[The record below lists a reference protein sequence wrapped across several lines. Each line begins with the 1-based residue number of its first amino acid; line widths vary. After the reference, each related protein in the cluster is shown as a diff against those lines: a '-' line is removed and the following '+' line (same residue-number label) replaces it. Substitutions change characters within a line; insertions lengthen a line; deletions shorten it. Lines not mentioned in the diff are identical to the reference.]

1 MNTIMKD
8 YIDNLKDFNK
18 EEFLKILN
26 DIDKKQLYNSPIHG
40 LYHSEKVLLFSYLI
54 GKYYNFNEQDMRIIC
69 DAAKYHDI
77 GRVGDDENKFHGYN
91 SSEKIDL
98 VIKYDDEYEQALLKA
113 IMNEHS
119 IPDNEADRSFDDY
132 FWNFK
137 YEDPNY
143 SEEKIREYK
152 KRYDYLYKVLKDA
165 DALDRFR
172 LIGTCAALDED
183 YLRLDYSKE
192 LISMAEEI
200 NDKYIE
206 YFENNPDLADLNTG
220 EGVCYHG
227 FGVDFFK
234 LETILEHGI
243 LSFREMKKKEIT
255 GAQNFPG
262 GNCRNYVSCVVEDL
276 VKEDEPLNSSA
287 YKNFTMNSINI
298 KTVNIKWFEASNE
311 DNLPMAL
318 CKGRPYKKADYSDE
332 RYVRNSI
339 EPEKFDKL
347 FLSNDLA
354 NKKLVDCEY
363 ITPALNKDILKKRV
377 GHYLSHTGNDID
389 NEKELAEILKEY
401 YAILADHRNEEDNC
415 NNKKQYLKDVKKKVL
430 EVSNRLQPHIG
441 KMVAKYYGE
450 LLNKDYMDITVL
462 EALIYEL
469 QRLEYNTD
477 FKEENNNLVCN
488 FKGKVR

>member
-77 GRVGDDENKFHGYN
+77 GRVGDDENKFHGN
-91 SSEKIDL
+91 KSSENIDS
-98 VIKYDDEYEQALLKA
+98 VIKYDDEYELALLKA

-119 IPDNEADRSFDDY
+119 RPDNEADRSFDDY
-132 FWNFK
+132 FWSFED
-137 YEDPNY
+137 EDPYY
-143 SEEKIREYK
+143 SEGKIREYK
-152 KRYDYLYKVLKDA
+152 KRYNFLYKVLKDA

-389 NEKELAEILKEY
+389 NEKELAKILKEY

-469 QRLEYNTD
+469 QRLEYNTE

>member
-1 MNTIMKD
+1 MKE
-8 YIDNLKDFNK
+8 YIDNLENFNK

-77 GRVGDDENKFHGYN
+77 GRVGDDENKFHGN
-91 SSEKIDL
+91 KSSENIDS
-98 VIKYDDEYEQALLKA
+98 VIKYDDEYELALLKA

-119 IPDNEADRSFDDY
+119 RPDNEADRSFDDY
-132 FWNFK
+132 FWSFED
-137 YEDPNY
+137 EDPNY

-152 KRYDYLYKVLKDA
+152 KRYDFLYKALKDA

-234 LETILEHGI
+234 LETILKHGI

-276 VKEDEPLNSSA
+276 VKEDEPLDNSA
-287 YKNFTMNSINI
+287 YKKFTMNSINI

-318 CKGRPYKKADYSDE
+318 CKGRPYKKASYSDE

-363 ITPALNKDILKKRV
+363 ITPALNKDILDKRL
-377 GHYLSHTGNDID
+377 GHYLSHTGNGID
-389 NEKELAEILKEY
+389 KELDETLKEY

-415 NNKKQYLKDVKKKVL
+415 NNEKQYKKYVQKKVL

>member
-1 MNTIMKD
+1 MKE
-8 YIDNLKDFNK
+8 YIDNLENFNK

-77 GRVGDDENKFHGYN
+77 GRVGDDENKFHGN
-91 SSEKIDL
+91 KSSENIDS
-98 VIKYDDEYEQALLKA
+98 VIKYDDEYELALLKA

-119 IPDNEADRSFDDY
+119 RPDNEADRSFDDY
-132 FWNFK
+132 FWSFED
-137 YEDPNY
+137 EDPNY

-152 KRYDYLYKVLKDA
+152 KRYDFLYKALKDA

-276 VKEDEPLNSSA
+276 VKEDEPSQSSA

-318 CKGRPYKKADYSDE
+318 CKGRPYKKASYSDE

-363 ITPALNKDILKKRV
+363 ITPALNKDILDKRL
-377 GHYLSHTGNDID
+377 GHYLSHTGNGID
-389 NEKELAEILKEY
+389 KELDETLKEY

-415 NNKKQYLKDVKKKVL
+415 NNEKQYKKYVQKKVL

>member
-1 MNTIMKD
+1 MKE
-8 YIDNLKDFNK
+8 YIDNLENFNK

-77 GRVGDDENKFHGYN
+77 GRVGDDENKFHGN
-91 SSEKIDL
+91 KSSENIDS
-98 VIKYDDEYEQALLKA
+98 VIKYDDEYELALLKA

-119 IPDNEADRSFDDY
+119 RPDNEADRSFDDY
-132 FWNFK
+132 FWSFED
-137 YEDPNY
+137 EDPNY

-152 KRYDYLYKVLKDA
+152 KRYDFLYKALKDA

-276 VKEDEPLNSSA
+276 VKEDEPSQSSA

-298 KTVNIKWFEASNE
+298 KTVNIKWFEASSK

-318 CKGRPYKKADYSDE
+318 CKGRPYKKASYSDE

-389 NEKELAEILKEY
+389 NEKELAKILKEY

-415 NNKKQYLKDVKKKVL
+415 NNEKQYKKYVQKKVL

-469 QRLEYNTD
+469 QRLEYNTE

>member
-1 MNTIMKD
+1 MKE
-8 YIDNLKDFNK
+8 YIDNLENFNK

-77 GRVGDDENKFHGYN
+77 GRVGDDENKFHGN
-91 SSEKIDL
+91 KSSENIDS

-113 IMNEHS
+113 IMSEHS
-119 IPDNEADRSFDDY
+119 RPDNEADKSFDDF
-132 FWNFK
+132 FWSF
-137 YEDPNY
+137 EEDDPNY
-143 SEEKIREYK
+143 SEEKIAHYK

-206 YFENNPDLADLNTG
+206 YFENNPDLADLNMG

-287 YKNFTMNSINI
+287 YKSFTMNSINI
-298 KTVNIKWFEASNE
+298 KTVNIKWFEASSK

-377 GHYLSHTGNDID
+377 GHYLSHTGNGID
-389 NEKELAEILKEY
+389 KELDETLKEY

-415 NNKKQYLKDVKKKVL
+415 NNEKQYKKYVQKKVL

-450 LLNKDYMDITVL
+450 LLNKDYMEITVL

-469 QRLEYNTD
+469 QRLEYNTK

-488 FKGKVR
+488 IKCKVR

>member
-1 MNTIMKD
+1 MKE
-8 YIDNLKDFNK
+8 YIDNLENFNK

-77 GRVGDDENKFHGYN
+77 GRVGDDENKFHGN
-91 SSEKIDL
+91 KSSEKIDL
-98 VIKYDDEYEQALLKA
+98 VINYGDEYEQALLKA
-113 IMNEHS
+113 IMSEHS
-119 IPDNEADRSFDDY
+119 RPDNEADRSFDDY
-132 FWNFK
+132 FWSFED
-137 YEDPNY
+137 EDPYY

-152 KRYDYLYKVLKDA
+152 KRYNFLYKVLKDA

-172 LIGTCAALDED
+172 LIGTCAALDEKK
-183 YLRLDYSKE
+183 LRLDYSKD

-276 VKEDEPLNSSA
+276 VKENEPSNSSA

-363 ITPALNKDILKKRV
+363 ITPALNKDILDKRL
-377 GHYLSHTGNDID
+377 GHYLSHTGNGID
-389 NEKELAEILKEY
+389 KELDETLKEY

-415 NNKKQYLKDVKKKVL
+415 NNEKQYKKYVQKKVL

>member
-1 MNTIMKD
+1 MNTIMKE
-8 YIDNLKDFNK
+8 YIDNLENFNK

-26 DIDKKQLYNSPIHG
+26 DIDKEQLYDSPIHG

-54 GKYYNFNEQDMRIIC
+54 GKHYNLNEQDMRIIC

-77 GRVGDDENKFHGYN
+77 GRVGDDENKFHGNN

-98 VIKYDDEYEQALLKA
+98 VIKYGDEYEQALLKA
-113 IMNEHS
+113 IMSEHS
-119 IPDNEADRSFDDY
+119 RPDNEADRSFDDF
-132 FWNFK
+132 FWSF
-137 YEDPNY
+137 EDDDPNY
-143 SEEKIREYK
+143 SEEKIAHYK
-152 KRYDYLYKVLKDA
+152 KRYDFLYKVLKDA

-172 LIGTCAALDED
+172 LIGTCAALDEKK
-183 YLRLDYSKE
+183 LRLDYSKD

-206 YFENNPDLADLNTG
+206 YFENNPDLADLKTG
-220 EGVCYHG
+220 ESVCYHG
-227 FGVDFFK
+227 FGVDLFK
-234 LETILEHGI
+234 LETILKHGI

-276 VKEDEPLNSSA
+276 VKEDEPSDNSA

-298 KTVNIKWFEASNE
+298 KTVNIKWFEASSK

-354 NKKLVDCEY
+354 NKKLMDCVY
-363 ITPALNKDILKKRV
+363 ITPALNKDILDQRV
-377 GHYLSHTGNDID
+377 GHYMFYTDSDID
-389 NEKELAEILKEY
+389 DELAKILKEY
-401 YAILADHRNEEDNC
+401 HEILADHKSHEDTFSLTEE
-415 NNKKQYLKDVKKKVL
+415 YLSIVREKVL
-430 EVSNRLQPHIG
+430 EVNTRLQPHIA
-441 KMVAKYYGE
+441 KMVAKYYQR

-469 QRLEYNTD
+469 QRLEYNTE

>member
-1 MNTIMKD
+1 MKE
-8 YIDNLKDFNK
+8 YIDNLENFNK

-26 DIDKKQLYNSPIHG
+26 DIDKEQLYDSPIHG

-54 GKYYNFNEQDMRIIC
+54 GKHYNLNEQDMRIIC

-77 GRVGDDENKFHGYN
+77 GRAGEDENKFHGNN

-98 VIKYDDEYEQALLKA
+98 VIKYGDEYEQALLKA
-113 IMNEHS
+113 IMSEHS
-119 IPDNEADRSFDDY
+119 RPDNEADRSFDDY
-132 FWNFK
+132 FWSFED
-137 YEDPNY
+137 EDPNY

-172 LIGTCAALDED
+172 LIGTCAALDKD
-183 YLRLDYSKE
+183 YLRLDYSKK

-206 YFENNPDLADLNTG
+206 YFENNPDLSELNTG
-220 EGVCYHG
+220 DGVCYHG

-234 LETILEHGI
+234 LETILKHGI

-287 YKNFTMNSINI
+287 YKSFTMNSINI

-363 ITPALNKDILKKRV
+363 ITPALNKDILDKRL
-377 GHYLSHTGNDID
+377 GHYLSHTGNGID
-389 NEKELAEILKEY
+389 KELDETLKEY

-415 NNKKQYLKDVKKKVL
+415 NNEKQYKKYVQKKVL

-450 LLNKDYMDITVL
+450 LLNKDYMEITVL

-469 QRLEYNTD
+469 QRLEYNTE

-488 FKGKVR
+488 IKCKVR

>member
-1 MNTIMKD
+1 MKE
-8 YIDNLKDFNK
+8 YIDNLENFNK

-26 DIDKKQLYNSPIHG
+26 DIDKKQLYDSPIHG

-77 GRVGDDENKFHGYN
+77 GRVGDDENKFHGNN

-98 VIKYDDEYEQALLKA
+98 VINYGDEYEQALLKA

-119 IPDNEADRSFDDY
+119 RPDNEADRSFDDY
-132 FWNFK
+132 FWSFED
-137 YEDPNY
+137 EDPYY

-152 KRYDYLYKVLKDA
+152 KRYNYLYKVLKDA

-206 YFENNPDLADLNTG
+206 YFENNPDLSELNTG
-220 EGVCYHG
+220 DGVCYHG

-234 LETILEHGI
+234 LETILKHGI

-276 VKEDEPLNSSA
+276 VKEDEPSQSSA

-298 KTVNIKWFEASNE
+298 KTVNIKWFEASSK

-339 EPEKFDKL
+339 KPEKFDKL

-363 ITPALNKDILKKRV
+363 ITPALNKDILDKRL
-377 GHYLSHTGNDID
+377 GHYLSHTGNGID
-389 NEKELAEILKEY
+389 KELDETLKEY

-415 NNKKQYLKDVKKKVL
+415 NNEKQYKKYVQKKVL

-450 LLNKDYMDITVL
+450 LLNKDYMEITVL

-469 QRLEYNTD
+469 QRLEYNTE

-488 FKGKVR
+488 IKCKVR

>member
-1 MNTIMKD
+1 MNTIMKE
-8 YIDNLKDFNK
+8 YIDNLKNFNK
-18 EEFLKILN
+18 EKFLKILN
-26 DIDKKQLYNSPIHG
+26 DIDKEQLYDSPIHG

-54 GKYYNFNEQDMRIIC
+54 GKHYNLNEQDMRIIC

-77 GRVGDDENKFHGYN
+77 GRTGEAENKWHGNN

-119 IPDNEADRSFDDY
+119 RPDNEADKSFDDY
-132 FWNFK
+132 FWSF
-137 YEDPNY
+137 EDEDHYY
-143 SEEKIREYK
+143 SEEKIAEYK
-152 KRYDYLYKVLKDA
+152 KRYDFLYKVLKDA

-172 LIGTCAALDED
+172 LIGTCASLDEK
-183 YLRLDYSKE
+183 YLRLDYSRD
-192 LISMAEEI
+192 LISMAEDI

-220 EGVCYHG
+220 DSVCYHG

-234 LETILEHGI
+234 LETILKHGI
-243 LSFREMKKKEIT
+243 LSFREMKKEGIT

-262 GNCRNYVSCVVEDL
+262 GNCRNYVSCVVEEL

-298 KTVNIKWFEASNE
+298 KTVNIKWFEASSK

-318 CKGRPYKKADYSDE
+318 CKGRPYKKVDYSDE

-354 NKKLVDCEY
+354 NKKLMDCYY
-363 ITPALNKDILKKRV
+363 ITPALNKDILDKRV
-377 GHYLSHTGNDID
+377 GHYMSYTGSNIDI
-389 NEKELAEILKEY
+389 ELVKILKEY
-401 YAILADHRNEEDNC
+401 HDILADHKNHEDTFNITE
-415 NNKKQYLKDVKKKVL
+415 QYLNNVKEKVL
-430 EVSNRLQPHIG
+430 EVNNRLQPHIA
-441 KMVAKYYGE
+441 KMVAKYYEE
-450 LLNKDYMDITVL
+450 LLYKDYKDITVL

-469 QRLEYNTD
+469 QRLEYNTE

-488 FKGKVR
+488 FKSKVR

>member
-1 MNTIMKD
+1 MKE
-8 YIDNLKDFNK
+8 YIDNLENFNK

-77 GRVGDDENKFHGYN
+77 GRVGDDENKFHGN
-91 SSEKIDL
+91 KSSENIDS
-98 VIKYDDEYEQALLKA
+98 VIKYDDEYELALLKA

-119 IPDNEADRSFDDY
+119 RPDNEADRSFDDY
-132 FWNFK
+132 FWSFED
-137 YEDPNY
+137 EDPNY

-152 KRYDYLYKVLKDA
+152 KRYDFLYKALKDA

-206 YFENNPDLADLNTG
+206 YFENNPDLADLNMG

-276 VKEDEPLNSSA
+276 VKEDEPSQSSA

-298 KTVNIKWFEASNE
+298 KTVNIKWFEASSK

-389 NEKELAEILKEY
+389 NEKELAKILKEY

-441 KMVAKYYGE
+441 KMVAKYYQR

-469 QRLEYNTD
+469 QRLEYNTE

>member
-1 MNTIMKD
+1 MKE
-8 YIDNLKDFNK
+8 YIDNLENFNK

-77 GRVGDDENKFHGYN
+77 GRVGDDENKFHGN
-91 SSEKIDL
+91 KSSENIDS
-98 VIKYDDEYEQALLKA
+98 VIKYDDEYELALLKA

-119 IPDNEADRSFDDY
+119 RPDNEADRSFDDY
-132 FWNFK
+132 FWSFED
-137 YEDPNY
+137 EDPNY
-143 SEEKIREYK
+143 SEEKIKEYK
-152 KRYDYLYKVLKDA
+152 KRYNYLYKVLKDA

-276 VKEDEPLNSSA
+276 VKENEPSNSSA

-318 CKGRPYKKADYSDE
+318 CKGRPYTKASYSDE

-377 GHYLSHTGNDID
+377 GHYLSHTGNGID
-389 NEKELAEILKEY
+389 KELDETLKEY

-415 NNKKQYLKDVKKKVL
+415 NNEKQYKKYVQKKVL

-450 LLNKDYMDITVL
+450 LLNKDYMEITVL

-469 QRLEYNTD
+469 QRLEYNTK

-488 FKGKVR
+488 IKCKVR

>member
-1 MNTIMKD
+1 MKE
-8 YIDNLKDFNK
+8 YIDNLENFNK

-77 GRVGDDENKFHGYN
+77 GRVGDDENKFHGN
-91 SSEKIDL
+91 KSSENIDS

-113 IMNEHS
+113 IMSEHS
-119 IPDNEADRSFDDY
+119 RPDNEADRSFDDY
-132 FWNFK
+132 FWSFED
-137 YEDPNY
+137 EDPNY

-152 KRYDYLYKVLKDA
+152 KRYDFLYKALKDA

-206 YFENNPDLADLNTG
+206 YFENNPDLADLNMG

-276 VKEDEPLNSSA
+276 VKEDEPSQSSA

-298 KTVNIKWFEASNE
+298 KTVNIKWFEASSK

-377 GHYLSHTGNDID
+377 GHYLSHTGNGID
-389 NEKELAEILKEY
+389 KELDETLKEY

-415 NNKKQYLKDVKKKVL
+415 NNEKQYKKYVQKKVL

-450 LLNKDYMDITVL
+450 LLNKDYMEITVL

-469 QRLEYNTD
+469 QRLEYNTK

-488 FKGKVR
+488 IKCKVR

>member
-1 MNTIMKD
+1 MNTIMKE
-8 YIDNLKDFNK
+8 YIDNLENFNK

-119 IPDNEADRSFDDY
+119 RPDNEADRSFDDY

-354 NKKLVDCEY
+354 NKKLVDCDY
-363 ITPALNKDILKKRV
+363 ITPTLNKNILDQRI
-377 GHYLSHTGNDID
+377 GHYMFYTDSDID
-389 NEKELAEILKEY
+389 IELTKILKEY
-401 YAILADHRNEEDNC
+401 HDILADHRNEEDNF
-415 NNKKQYLKDVKKKVL
+415 NNTKEYLNNVEKKVL
-430 EVSNRLQPHIG
+430 EINTRLQPHIG

>member
-1 MNTIMKD
+1 MNTIMKE
-8 YIDNLKDFNK
+8 YIDNLENFNK

-77 GRVGDDENKFHGYN
+77 GRVGDDENKFHGN
-91 SSEKIDL
+91 KSSENIDS
-98 VIKYDDEYEQALLKA
+98 VIKYDDEYELALLKA

-119 IPDNEADRSFDDY
+119 RPDNEADRSFDDY
-132 FWNFK
+132 FWSFED
-137 YEDPNY
+137 EDPYY

-152 KRYDYLYKVLKDA
+152 KRYDFLYKALKDA

-276 VKEDEPLNSSA
+276 VKENEPSNSSA

-318 CKGRPYKKADYSDE
+318 CKGRPYKKASYSDE

-363 ITPALNKDILKKRV
+363 ITPALNKDILDKRL
-377 GHYLSHTGNDID
+377 GHYLSHTGNGID
-389 NEKELAEILKEY
+389 KELDETLKEY

-450 LLNKDYMDITVL
+450 LLNKDYMEITVL

-469 QRLEYNTD
+469 QRLEYNTE

-488 FKGKVR
+488 IKCKVR

>member
-1 MNTIMKD
+1 MKD

-26 DIDKKQLYNSPIHG
+26 DIDKEQLYDSPIHG

-54 GKYYNFNEQDMRIIC
+54 GKHYNLNEQDMRIIC

-77 GRVGDDENKFHGYN
+77 GRVGDDENKFHGNN

-98 VIKYDDEYEQALLKA
+98 VINYGDEYEQALLKA

-119 IPDNEADRSFDDY
+119 RPDNEADRSFDDY
-132 FWNFK
+132 FWSFED
-137 YEDPNY
+137 EDPNY

-172 LIGTCAALDED
+172 LIGTCAALDKD
-183 YLRLDYSKE
+183 YLRLDYSKK

-206 YFENNPDLADLNTG
+206 YFENNPDLSELNTG
-220 EGVCYHG
+220 DGVCYHG

-234 LETILEHGI
+234 LETILKHGI

-276 VKEDEPLNSSA
+276 VKEDEPSQSSA

-354 NKKLVDCEY
+354 NKKLVDCDY

-377 GHYLSHTGNDID
+377 GHYLSHTGNGID
-389 NEKELAEILKEY
+389 KELDETLKEY

-415 NNKKQYLKDVKKKVL
+415 NNEKQYLKDVKKKVL

-488 FKGKVR
+488 LKGKVR

>member
-1 MNTIMKD
+1 MNTIMKE
-8 YIDNLKDFNK
+8 YIDNLKNFNK

-26 DIDKKQLYNSPIHG
+26 DTDKKQLYNSPIHG

-54 GKYYNFNEQDMRIIC
+54 GKHYNLNEQDMRIIC

-77 GRVGDDENKFHGYN
+77 GRVGDDENKFHGN
-91 SSEKIDL
+91 KSSENIDS
-98 VIKYDDEYEQALLKA
+98 VIKYDDEYELALLKA

-119 IPDNEADRSFDDY
+119 RPDNEADRSFDDY
-132 FWNFK
+132 FWSFED
-137 YEDPNY
+137 EDPNY
-143 SEEKIREYK
+143 SEEKIKEYK
-152 KRYDYLYKVLKDA
+152 KRYNYLYKVLKDA

-183 YLRLDYSKE
+183 YLRLDYSKD

-276 VKEDEPLNSSA
+276 VKENEPSNSSA

-363 ITPALNKDILKKRV
+363 ITPALNKDILDKRL
-377 GHYLSHTGNDID
+377 GHYLSHTGNGID
-389 NEKELAEILKEY
+389 KELDETLKEY

-415 NNKKQYLKDVKKKVL
+415 NNEKQYKKYVQKKVL

-450 LLNKDYMDITVL
+450 LLNKDYMEITVL

-469 QRLEYNTD
+469 QRLEYNTE

-488 FKGKVR
+488 IKCKVR

>member
-1 MNTIMKD
+1 MKE
-8 YIDNLKDFNK
+8 YIDNLENFNK

-77 GRVGDDENKFHGYN
+77 GRVGDDENKFHGN
-91 SSEKIDL
+91 KSSENIDS
-98 VIKYDDEYEQALLKA
+98 VIKYDDEYELALLKA

-119 IPDNEADRSFDDY
+119 RPDNEADRSFDDY
-132 FWNFK
+132 FWSFED
-137 YEDPNY
+137 EDPYY

-152 KRYDYLYKVLKDA
+152 KRYDFLYKALKDA

-276 VKEDEPLNSSA
+276 VKENEPSNSSA

-318 CKGRPYKKADYSDE
+318 CKGRPYKKASYSDE

-363 ITPALNKDILKKRV
+363 ITPALNKDILDKRL
-377 GHYLSHTGNDID
+377 GHYLSHTGNGID
-389 NEKELAEILKEY
+389 KELDETLKEY

-450 LLNKDYMDITVL
+450 LLNKDYMEITVL

-469 QRLEYNTD
+469 QRLEYNTE

-488 FKGKVR
+488 IKCKVR

>member
-1 MNTIMKD
+1 MKE
-8 YIDNLKDFNK
+8 YIDNLENFNK

-77 GRVGDDENKFHGYN
+77 GRVGDDENKFHGN
-91 SSEKIDL
+91 KSSENIDS
-98 VIKYDDEYEQALLKA
+98 VIKYDDEYELALLKA

-119 IPDNEADRSFDDY
+119 RPDNEADRSFDDY
-132 FWNFK
+132 FWSFED
-137 YEDPNY
+137 EDPNY

-152 KRYDYLYKVLKDA
+152 KRYDFLYKALKDA

-183 YLRLDYSKE
+183 YLRLDYSKA

-276 VKEDEPLNSSA
+276 VKENEPSNSSA

-318 CKGRPYKKADYSDE
+318 CKGRPYKKASYSDE

-363 ITPALNKDILKKRV
+363 ITPALNKDILYKRL
-377 GHYLSHTGNDID
+377 GRYLSHTGNGID
-389 NEKELAEILKEY
+389 KELDETLKEY

-415 NNKKQYLKDVKKKVL
+415 NNKKQYKKYVQKKVL

-450 LLNKDYMDITVL
+450 LLNKDYMEITVL

-488 FKGKVR
+488 IKCKVR

>member
-1 MNTIMKD
+1 MKE
-8 YIDNLKDFNK
+8 YIDNLENFNK

-54 GKYYNFNEQDMRIIC
+54 GKHYNLNEQDMRIIC

-77 GRVGDDENKFHGYN
+77 GRVGDDENKFHGNN

-98 VIKYDDEYEQALLKA
+98 VINYGDEYEQALLKA
-113 IMNEHS
+113 IMSEHS
-119 IPDNEADRSFDDY
+119 RPDNEADRSFDDY
-132 FWNFK
+132 FWSFED
-137 YEDPNY
+137 EDPNY

-172 LIGTCAALDED
+172 LIGTCAALDKD
-183 YLRLDYSKE
+183 YLRLDYSKK

-206 YFENNPDLADLNTG
+206 YFENNPDLSELNTG
-220 EGVCYHG
+220 DGVCYHG

-234 LETILEHGI
+234 LETILKHGI

-276 VKEDEPLNSSA
+276 VKEDEPLDNSA

-318 CKGRPYKKADYSDE
+318 CKGRPYKKASYSDE

-389 NEKELAEILKEY
+389 NEKELAKILKEY

-469 QRLEYNTD
+469 QRLEYNTE

>member
-1 MNTIMKD
+1 MNTIMKE
-8 YIDNLKDFNK
+8 YIDNLENFNK

-26 DIDKKQLYNSPIHG
+26 DIDKEQLYDSPIHG

-54 GKYYNFNEQDMRIIC
+54 GKHYNLNEQDMRIIC

-77 GRVGDDENKFHGYN
+77 GRVGDDENKFHGNN

-98 VIKYDDEYEQALLKA
+98 VIKYGDEYEQALLKA
-113 IMNEHS
+113 IMSEHS
-119 IPDNEADRSFDDY
+119 RPDNEADRSFDDF
-132 FWNFK
+132 FWSF
-137 YEDPNY
+137 EDDDPNY
-143 SEEKIREYK
+143 SEEKIAHYK
-152 KRYDYLYKVLKDA
+152 KRYDFLYKVLKDA

-172 LIGTCAALDED
+172 LIGTCAALDEKK
-183 YLRLDYSKE
+183 LRLDYSKD

-206 YFENNPDLADLNTG
+206 YFENNPDLADLKTG
-220 EGVCYHG
+220 ESVCYHG
-227 FGVDFFK
+227 FGVDLFK
-234 LETILEHGI
+234 LETILKHGI

-276 VKEDEPLNSSA
+276 VKEDEPSDNSA

-298 KTVNIKWFEASNE
+298 KTVNIKWFEASSK

-354 NKKLVDCEY
+354 NKKLMDCVY
-363 ITPALNKDILKKRV
+363 ITPALNKDILDQRV
-377 GHYLSHTGNDID
+377 GHYMFYTDSDID
-389 NEKELAEILKEY
+389 DELAKILKEY
-401 YAILADHRNEEDNC
+401 HEILADHKSHEDTFSLTEE
-415 NNKKQYLKDVKKKVL
+415 YLSIVREKVL
-430 EVSNRLQPHIG
+430 EVNTRLQPHIA
-441 KMVAKYYGE
+441 KMVAKYYQR

-469 QRLEYNTD
+469 QRLEYNIE
-477 FKEENNNLVCN
+477 FKKENNNLVCN

>member
-1 MNTIMKD
+1 MNTIMKE
-8 YIDNLKDFNK
+8 YIDNLENFNK

-77 GRVGDDENKFHGYN
+77 GRVGDDENKFHGNN

-98 VIKYDDEYEQALLKA
+98 VIKYGDEYEQALLKA

-276 VKEDEPLNSSA
+276 VKEDEPSQSSA

-311 DNLPMAL
+311 DNLTMAL
-318 CKGRPYKKADYSDE
+318 CKGRPYKKANYSDE

-389 NEKELAEILKEY
+389 NEKELAKILKEY

-488 FKGKVR
+488 IKCKVR